1 MANSINQVT
10 LAKGAKANLG
20 DIEKAAIAGVEQGAN
35 TLSGTLTTSEQ
46 VYLRGYD
53 VLKPSLI
60 TKWPAHTTESASALT
75 VTIAMILTGV
85 ITMDPTADRAWT
97 LPTAALA
104 VAGVTGVAIGDCID
118 FSVIN
123 IGTAGADEIIT
134 LSAGSNGTLVGSGA
148 VLTSDPV
155 NDAFSSGS
163 GLFRLRFTA
172 VTGTETYT
180 VYRLA

>member
-1 MANSINQVT
+1 MPAIEITDTKGLVQKTGTGVT
-10 LAKGAKANLG
+10 
-20 DIEKAAIAGVEQGAN
+20 
-35 TLSGTLTTSEQ
+35 STST
-46 VYLRGYD
+46 VALRGYA
-53 VLKPSLI
+53 LTKPSKI
-60 TKWPAHTTESASALT
+60 EKWPAHTTESAAALT

-85 ITMDPTADRAWT
+85 IAMDPTADRAWT

-104 VAGVTGVAIGDCID
+104 VAGVSGVAVGDCID

-134 LSAGSNGTLVGSGA
+134 LAAGANGTLVGSGA

-155 NDAFSSGS
+155 DDAFSSGS
-163 GLFRLRFTA
+163 GLFRIRFTN
-172 VTGTETYT
+172 VTDSSETYH

>member
-1 MANSINQVT
+1 
-10 LAKGAKANLG
+10 
-20 DIEKAAIAGVEQGAN
+20 
-35 TLSGTLTTSEQ
+35 
-46 VYLRGYD
+46 
-53 VLKPSLI
+53 
-60 TKWPAHTTESASALT
+60 
-75 VTIAMILTGV
+75 
-85 ITMDPTADRAWT
+85 MDPTADRAWT

-104 VAGVTGVAIGDCID
+104 VAGVTGAAVGDCID

-148 VLTSDPV
+148 ILTSDPV

-180 VYRLA
+180 VYRIA